1 MKKFKNYLWLCLTAL
16 FLSQQMVLAQGC
28 PPPTNFAVD
37 ITKGTPPIAN
47 LSWSAPALPNSVV
60 GYLITYTLDANPP
73 VAVPLPLSPTAYS
86 VPLSQG
92 WQSLEVHIVS
102 VCQDGSVST
111 PDSLRRRYILIED
124 LVLARSEVAIEQKV
138 CINPCRGATHFRNA
152 GSSSSIMTQA
162 SPTSILLW
170 QQWLQ
175 NNSSSANILSVQGIE
190 LFNIRNFCGC
200 MEENNNDFADYDFV
214 DYCKLR
220 SLDVITT
227 NSNVLSYC
235 GSSVIGALQRES
247 NKSNEAISTISA
259 QLVPNPFQDRLQVLL
274 PSKQDQT
281 IQLSLFMPDG
291 RQAMV
296 SPWLQWK
303 EGQDTWFDVS
313 ALASGLYFYEILTK
327 EGERSIGKVL
337 KTD

>member
-1 MKKFKNYLWLCLTAL
+1 MKKFKNYLWLCATAL
-16 FLSQQMVLAQGC
+16 FLSQQMALAQEC

-37 ITKGTPPIAN
+37 ITRGTPPIAN

-60 GYLITYTLDANPP
+60 SYLVTYTLDANPP
-73 VAVPLPLSPTAYS
+73 VVVSLPLSPTAYS
-86 VPLSQG
+86 VPLGQG
-92 WQSLEVHIVS
+92 WQSLEVFIVS
-102 VCQDGSVST
+102 VCRDGSVST
-111 PDSLRRRYILIED
+111 PDTLRRRYILIED

-138 CINPCRGATHFRNA
+138 CINPCKGATHFRNV
-152 GSSSSIMTQA
+152 GSSSSIMIQA
-162 SPTSILLW
+162 SPASILLW

-175 NNSSSANILSVQGIE
+175 NNPSSANTSPQSIE
-190 LFNIRNFCGC
+190 LFNIRSFCGC

-220 SLDVITT
+220 SIDAINTESDV
-227 NSNVLSYC
+227 LRYC

-247 NKSNEAISTISA
+247 NKNNETIPTLSA

-281 IQLSLFMPDG
+281 IQLSFFMPDG
-291 RQAMV
+291 RRAMV

-303 EGQDTWFDVS
+303 EGQNTGFDVS

-327 EGERSIGKVL
+327 DGERSIGKVL